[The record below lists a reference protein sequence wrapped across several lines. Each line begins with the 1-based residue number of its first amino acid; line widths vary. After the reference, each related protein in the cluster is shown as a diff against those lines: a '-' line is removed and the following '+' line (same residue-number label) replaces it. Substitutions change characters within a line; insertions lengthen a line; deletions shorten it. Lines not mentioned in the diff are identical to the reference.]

1 MKDTPPPRK
10 RLRRLSDEEIALWT
24 EVARSVARR
33 RGATLPAPSNPVR
46 PARPPAPR
54 SNRRRTSGRPTGE
67 ALRAARSRRSNGGS
81 SVSFRADA
89 PRSTGRSIC
98 MG

>member
-10 RLRRLSDEEIALWT
+10 RLRRLTDEEIALWT

-33 RGATLPAPSNPVR
+33 RGATLPAPLNAVRAAPPCR
-46 PARPPAPR
+46 PAPNRCRAPR
-54 SNRRRTSGRPTGE
+54 RPAAEARHSAARADRTAAQARTVARTRRDRRR
-67 ALRAARSRRSNGGS
+67 
-81 SVSFRADA
+81 
-89 PRSTGRSIC
+89 RSIC